1 MNVGSFLH
9 NHHSN
14 PVPIPGQS
22 FPRRKKRKGSN
33 KLHLTTKFPL
43 LTAPPVA
50 AANPPPRF
58 VPDDEDD
65 GGGSVINACKLRSF
79 HAGSRVFCCAR

>member
-1 MNVGSFLH
+1 MLDRLFTIVITIQSPYLI
-9 NHHSN
+9 NHSRGRN
-14 PVPIPGQS
+14 
-22 FPRRKKRKGSN
+22 KKKDLN
-33 KLHLTTKFPL
+33 KLHLTTKFPFL
-43 LTAPPVA
+43 AAPPVA

-58 VPDDEDD
+58 VPDDDE